1 MYVAININQLKSP
14 YHYFRSAF
22 LILIMGSQHGGFIY
36 IFQLQKF
43 SDMPD
48 PVFFLDQWPLSR
60 DRLADPTSSLF
71 SSLPNDIEK
80 KR

>member
-36 IFQLQKF
+36 IFRLQKF

-48 PVFFLDQWPLSR
+48 PVFFLDHQAKNKCKNYQKNMNIKW
-60 DRLADPTSSLF
+60 DR
-71 SSLPNDIEK
+71 
-80 KR
+80 

>member
-14 YHYFRSAF
+14 YHHFRSAF

-36 IFQLQKF
+36 IFRLQKF

-48 PVFFLDQWPLSR
+48 PVFFLDQYTTKTHFSR
-60 DRLADPTSSLF
+60 RVDF
-71 SSLPNDIEK
+71 SDAQTTG
-80 KR
+80 

>member
-36 IFQLQKF
+36 IFRLQKF

-48 PVFFLDQWPLSR
+48 PVFFLDQWS
-60 DRLADPTSSLF
+60 ACTSHF
-71 SSLPNDIEK
+71 EK
-80 KR
+80 

>member
-36 IFQLQKF
+36 IFRLQKF

-48 PVFFLDQWPLSR
+48 PVFFLDQWNP
-60 DRLADPTSSLF
+60 
-71 SSLPNDIEK
+71 
-80 KR
+80 